1 MTIAILAIA
10 IGLGS
15 IVVSGVSL
23 YLEWRWR

>member
-1 MTIAILAIA
+1 MTIAILAIV

-15 IVVSGVSL
+15 IIVSGISI